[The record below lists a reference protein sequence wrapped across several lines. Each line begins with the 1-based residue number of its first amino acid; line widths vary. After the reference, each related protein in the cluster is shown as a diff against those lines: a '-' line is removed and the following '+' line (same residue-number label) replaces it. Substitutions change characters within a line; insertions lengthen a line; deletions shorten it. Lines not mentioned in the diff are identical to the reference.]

1 METEYLMSKA
11 ISSAL
16 NRRKNFHPSHVF
28 FELSDFE
35 DDATG
40 KSKKDEVLKNSKFLT
55 LYFFQTKFFGFFLM
69 VC

>member
-1 METEYLMSKA
+1 METTYLMSKA

-16 NRRKNFHPSHVF
+16 NRRKNFHLSHGL

-40 KSKKDEVLKNSKFLT
+40 KSQKIKFSKIQNF
-55 LYFFQTKFFGFFLM
+55 
-69 VC
+69 